1 MLKELFYPT
10 DGSLLFIS
18 SFFFYLTNHL
28 LLSVKKHQI
37 TFLYNRPIHSLTRNN
52 MKEVRSLTLSTE
64 VILYPYFHN
73 V

>member
-10 DGSLLFIS
+10 DVSLLFIS

-37 TFLYNRPIHSLTRNN
+37 TFLQPTNTQSD
-52 MKEVRSLTLSTE
+52 SQ
-64 VILYPYFHN
+64 
-73 V
+73 